1 MTLLQK
7 YLAWYDPIH
16 RGWTLAGIANG
27 VCATNGFGF
36 PRIRGGYNL
45 RRTGE
50 GQAGAELVGAAG
62 ADAASVRTFGW
73 VVHEAGAKYTY
84 RLAAVG
90 GGGAENLLE
99 ESEAPVAFDGQ
110 GHWPGPRPNRPSDL
124 RATPASGGRFV
135 LKWVYSPDGQ
145 QVEPE
150 QFRIYRGLG
159 WSGVDYENPVATVP
173 HQSGRLHASWTSGPL
188 ADGTRVCWA
197 VRAVSPAGVE
207 DDNDIVVAGWA
218 DAAAPAI
225 NPTVV
230 VRCV

>member
-1 MTLLQK
+1 M
-7 YLAWYDPIH
+7 
-16 RGWTLAGIANG
+16 
-27 VCATNGFGF
+27 
-36 PRIRGGYNL
+36 
-45 RRTGE
+45 
-50 GQAGAELVGAAG
+50 
-62 ADAASVRTFGW
+62 
-73 VVHEAGAKYTY
+73 
-84 RLAAVG
+84 
-90 GGGAENLLE
+90 E

-110 GHWPGPRPNRPSDL
+110 GHWLGPRPNRPSDL

-207 DDNDIVVAGWA
+207 DDNDIVVAGWT